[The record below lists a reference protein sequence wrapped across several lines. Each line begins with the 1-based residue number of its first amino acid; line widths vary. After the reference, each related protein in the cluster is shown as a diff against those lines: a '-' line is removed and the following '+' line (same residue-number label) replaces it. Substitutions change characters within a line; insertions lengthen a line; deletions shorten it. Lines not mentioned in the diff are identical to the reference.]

1 MSHSWP
7 RQKCAC
13 PFSHEGWCTRPRG
26 QEAAGSGRA
35 QHLGQGRAVRPL
47 PPRLV
52 QRRRRGLRGV
62 LQLIGLLGALPR
74 RPTETPSSK
83 SAC

>member
-62 LQLIGLLGALPR
+62 LQLVGLLGALPR
-74 RPTETPSSK
+74 RPHRNALE
-83 SAC
+83 